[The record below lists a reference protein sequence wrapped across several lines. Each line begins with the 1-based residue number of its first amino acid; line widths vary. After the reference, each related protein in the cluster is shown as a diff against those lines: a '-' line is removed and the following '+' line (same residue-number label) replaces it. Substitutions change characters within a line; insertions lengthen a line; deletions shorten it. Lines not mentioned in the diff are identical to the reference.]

1 MFEPGQFGASV
12 IFTVTIAVSLAGL
25 FMSPVIIEKSLFRP
39 YWFLRGKQYGTVVAS
54 GFVHADIGHLLM
66 NMFTFYFFAF
76 PLEAHIGTVPFVI
89 LYAVGLVASSVYTL
103 YRHAGEP
110 DYATLGASGAIAA
123 VLFAYIVYDPLSTLY
138 IIPFPVPIPAF
149 VFAVCY
155 LGYTYWAANQ
165 QRGRINHDAHLW
177 GAISGLLFVAV
188 FEPSAYGRLAQL
200 FG

>member
-12 IFTVTIAVSLAGL
+12 IFSVTVALSLLGL
-25 FMSPVIIEKSLFRP
+25 MGSSALIQISLFRP
-39 YWFLRGKQYGTVVAS
+39 YWFLRRRQYWSVISS
-54 GFVHADIGHLLM
+54 GFVHADFGHLLM
-66 NMFTFYFFAF
+66 NMVTFWFFAF
-76 PLEAHIGTVPFVI
+76 PLEAHIGTAPFVI
-89 LYAVGLVASSVYTL
+89 LYAVGLVASSIYTL
-103 YRHAGEP
+103 YRHANEP

-155 LGYTYWAANQ
+155 LAYTYWAANQ

-188 FEPSAYGRLAQL
+188 FEPSAYGRLLQL
-200 FG
+200 FS

>member
-12 IFTVTIAVSLAGL
+12 IFSATIALSAIGLMLA
-25 FMSPVIIEKSLFRP
+25 PVVIEKSLFRP
-39 YWFLRGKQYGTVVAS
+39 YWFLRGRQPASVVAS
-54 GFVHADIGHLLM
+54 GFVHADFGHLLM
-66 NMFTFYFFAF
+66 NMLTFWFFAF
-76 PLEAHIGTVPFVI
+76 PLEARIGTVPFVI
-89 LYAVGLVASSVYTL
+89 LYAVGLIASSVYTL
-103 YRHAGEP
+103 YRHANEP

-149 VFAVCY
+149 LFAVAY
-155 LGYTYWAANQ
+155 LAYTYWAASQ

-177 GAISGLLFVAV
+177 GALSGLLFVAV
-188 FEPSAYGRLAQL
+188 FEPSAYGRLLQY